1 MTTEELVENFAL
13 FEDWEDRYRYI
24 IDLGKKL
31 PNLPQADRND
41 QNRVEGCVSQVWL
54 TCEEKGGKYFF
65 KADSDAFIVK
75 GLASILITIY
85 SGKSEYE
92 IKQMPIEDIFA
103 KLDLGEHLSPTRR
116 NGFFAMVQKIQSLSH
131 CS

>member
-1 MTTEELVENFAL
+1 L